1 MTRADG
7 RMHAPAAVF
16 TIAAALA
23 LSLAL
28 PSAAQDAPAAD
39 PADEAQQVEDV
50 TAQANDAPA
59 PDADALLAGKRLY
72 ADAACANCH
81 GNRGQG
87 GGGVDFPDGPSLR
100 TSGLDKETM
109 ELVISCGIPGT
120 RMPAWLKGAYT
131 ETECYGEPIGPHPA
145 GTIVTGIFSEEEIST
160 LVDYIIAEFQQP
172 AQAQ

>member
-1 MTRADG
+1 MSRADG
-7 RMHAPAAVF
+7 WMRAPAAI
-16 TIAAALA
+16 TIVAVLFGLGAAL
-23 LSLAL
+23 
-28 PSAAQDAPAAD
+28 PAAGQET
-39 PADEAQQVEDV
+39 PAANSAGETQQAEEP
-50 TAQANDAPA
+50 TAQASEAAA

-72 ADAACANCH
+72 ADAACGNCH

-109 ELVISCGIPGT
+109 ELIIACGIPGT
-120 RMPAWLKGAYT
+120 RMPAWLRGAYT

-145 GTIVTGIFSEEEIST
+145 GTIVTGIFSEEDIST

-172 AQAQ
+172 AQPQ